1 MIPGSVRSSGEGN
14 GNPLAPRGKPSETME
29 LSTKAGSCT
38 GHSWLQKQTH
48 TQARQLCIGLQ
59 GHMAK
64 KEKKKRKKERT
75 GDSGPED
82 VGGSMMRTYG
92 GEVSAEEV
100 PSWWVLEGVKYK
112 R

>member
-1 MIPGSVRSSGEGN
+1 
-14 GNPLAPRGKPSETME
+14 ME

-38 GHSWLQKQTH
+38 GHSWLQKQIH
-48 TQARQLCIGLQ
+48 TQAHQLCTQLQ

-64 KEKKKRKKERT
+64 KEKKKKKKREKRKKKRT
-75 GDSGPED
+75 GDSGPKNIREI
-82 VGGSMMRTYG
+82 MMRTYG

-100 PSWWVLEGVKYK
+100 PSWWVLEDIKYK

>member
-1 MIPGSVRSSGEGN
+1 MPH
-14 GNPLAPRGKPSETME
+14 GKPSETME

-38 GHSWLQKQTH
+38 GHSWLQKQIH
-48 TQARQLCIGLQ
+48 TQARQLCTQLQ

-64 KEKKKRKKERT
+64 KEKKKKKREKKKEREGRRLRT
-75 GDSGPED
+75 RKHKRDYDED
-82 VGGSMMRTYG
+82 IW

-100 PSWWVLEGVKYK
+100 PSCWVLEGIKYK

>member
-1 MIPGSVRSSGEGN
+1 MIPGSVRSSAEGN

-64 KEKKKRKKERT
+64 KEKKKKEEREDRRLRT
-75 GDSGPED
+75 RRCRREYDED
-82 VGGSMMRTYG
+82 VWG
-92 GEVSAEEV
+92 
-100 PSWWVLEGVKYK
+100 
-112 R
+112 

>member
-1 MIPGSVRSSGEGN
+1 MAAEADTYTGTSA
-14 GNPLAPRGKPSETME
+14 LHTAPRPHG
-29 LSTKAGSCT
+29 
-38 GHSWLQKQTH
+38 QK
-48 TQARQLCIGLQ
+48 R
-59 GHMAK
+59 
-64 KEKKKRKKERT
+64 KKKRKKERT